1 MSQQLEKLVSI
12 CLHTSID
19 GTIGTF
25 IAYAINTLFALQEKK
40 DPTPSLVSMIF
51 VSLVQ
56 GCLTMVAAE
65 EMRNLLWNNPQ
76 DDPTGG
82 VAFIVTLFQQPTLWA
97 RVSEIYLTIF
107 SEFMKNSNSNGNPD
121 NKN

>member
-12 CLHTSID
+12 CLHTALD
-19 GTIGTF
+19 GSIGTL
-25 IAYAINTLFALQEKK
+25 IANLVNGVFLIHEKK
-40 DPTPSLVSMIF
+40 DPSLVSMIF
-51 VSLVQ
+51 VSIVQ

-65 EMRNLLWNNPQ
+65 EMRTLLWSNPQ

-107 SEFMKNSNSNGNPD
+107 SNFMQNSSEQGNPD